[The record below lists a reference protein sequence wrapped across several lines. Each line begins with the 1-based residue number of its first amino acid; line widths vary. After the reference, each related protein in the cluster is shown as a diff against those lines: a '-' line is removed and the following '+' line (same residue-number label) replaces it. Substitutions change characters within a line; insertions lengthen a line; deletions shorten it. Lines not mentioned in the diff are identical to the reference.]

1 MSEHRRDIRETGA
14 ETLIDRVRRHETVR
28 AVTGMLL
35 AGSARVDISGLR
47 GSSPAFVVEAIRS
60 ALDRPVIVVCP
71 DEESARDAFADFR
84 TISSGRTE
92 FFPEKD
98 VFPRRLELR
107 EDPTIRGRRH
117 ACLDGL
123 SRGDAEIV
131 VTSLLGYVEKNP
143 PVDAFRRHVIELA
156 AGAAVDLDDLRGRLF
171 LLGYEATSIVEEP
184 GEFAVRGSIVDVY
197 DPSRENPVRLE
208 LSDDEIASIRL
219 FEIESQRSV
228 DPVETVRLRPATGVI
243 LTDEI
248 LDSLEARLARAGIG
262 GETARRIH
270 EEIADHRPARLI
282 HRYASAMGRTG
293 TLLDYFAR
301 SPFVFFWGEEGLA
314 KAFDDLREEFSEA
327 AKGAAAEEPL
337 LDLSEYIHP
346 LDHHAVREIPSVHLW
361 GLAGRVA
368 DASREAG
375 PAAGDSSGGG
385 GVGATVGA
393 ESGSRDVGAA
403 IDAESGS
410 RGVGAASR
418 PVDVLRFH
426 TAEHPVVHGKLEPL
440 VQAIRR
446 LRGTGADVFIYSESP
461 AQRERLA
468 DMMEEDEALVH
479 LPVGWITSGFVWE
492 SVRTAILT
500 DHEIFHRS
508 LPRPSL
514 RRPSRRTESRRP
526 DHLQVGDFVVHIDYG
541 IGRYLGLEK
550 VNVDGHET
558 ECLHLRYQGT
568 DRIYVPLDKMQLV
581 EKYVGKEGV
590 APSIDR
596 LGSTKW
602 QRTKEKTRRALEDVA
617 RELLDVYAAREL
629 AGGVAFGADTPWQSE
644 LEASFPF
651 EETPHQLKA
660 SEEIKKDMES
670 PRPMDRLVCG
680 DVGFGKTEVAIR
692 AAFKAVTNGKQVGV
706 LVPTT
711 ILAYQHCKTFRER
724 MSAFPVSIEM
734 LSRFRTPGEQKKIVE
749 AINAGRVDIAIG
761 THRLLSADVKF
772 RDIGLLIVDEEHRFG
787 VRSKEKLKRMAR
799 KVDVLSMTATP
810 IPRTLYMSLSGLRR
824 ISIIDTPP
832 RNRHPIKTEV
842 VPFDEETVAHAI
854 RAEISRGGQVFLVH
868 NRVASI
874 HAMQAFLE
882 RIVPEARFRAAHG
895 QMPEKELEEV
905 ILAFLDRKF
914 DVLIS
919 TTIIESGLDFPN
931 VNTIIIN
938 RADRF
943 GLAELYQLRGRVG
956 RREQQAYAYL
966 LVPRNFTI
974 TETAGK
980 RLQAMEEFEELGSGY
995 RLAMRDLEIRGAGN
1009 VLGIEQHGQIVAVGF
1024 DLYCKMLKEAVERL
1038 KGEPEIEAPQCRI
1051 ETRLP
1056 SFLPDDYVED
1066 QNERMTIYKRFAR
1079 FETPEEVD
1087 DAEIELKDRFGELPP
1102 PAVNLLELSRVK
1114 LRAMHLGIGLVQL
1127 RPGRVAA
1134 EFLPGKSFHPRLC
1147 AHLVETFQ
1155 GRVLFK
1161 AGEPFGITV
1170 ATGPG
1175 ADLLAEAKKLLQE
1188 AYFYDKKYASPQ
1200 SGDPT

>member
-1 MSEHRRDIRETGA
+1 MAEIGRDTRETGA
-14 ETLIDRVRRHETVR
+14 EALVDRVRRHDAVR
-28 AVTGMLL
+28 AIAGRIS
-35 AGSARVDISGLR
+35 AGSPRADVAGLR
-47 GSSPAFVVEAIRS
+47 GSSPVFVVEALRA
-60 ALDRPVIVVCP
+60 ALGRTAVVVCP
-71 DEESARDAFADFR
+71 DEERARDAFADFE
-84 TISSGRTE
+84 TVSSGRVE
-92 FFPEKD
+92 FFPERD
-98 VFPRRLELR
+98 AFPRRLELR
-107 EDPTIRGRRH
+107 ETPTIRGRRH
-117 ACLDGL
+117 ACLDRLLHG
-123 SRGDAEIV
+123 GADIV
-131 VTSLLGYVEKNP
+131 VTSLLGFIEKTP
-143 PVDAFRRHVIELA
+143 PAEVFREHVIEIAL
-156 AGAAVDLDDLRGRLF
+156 GASIDLEELRGRLV
-171 LLGYEATSIVEEP
+171 LLGYEAASIVEEP

-197 DPSRENPVRLE
+197 DPSHDHPVRLE
-208 LSDDEIASIRL
+208 LSDDDIASVRL
-219 FEIESQRSV
+219 FDIETQRSF
-228 DPVETVRLRPATGVI
+228 DPAQSIRLRPAAGVI
-243 LTDEI
+243 
-248 LDSLEARLARAGIG
+248 
-262 GETARRIH
+262 
-270 EEIADHRPARLI
+270 
-282 HRYASAMGRTG
+282 GRTG
-293 TLLDYFAR
+293 ALLDFLPR
-301 SPFVFFWGEEGLA
+301 KPFVFFWDEEGMERALEGIE
-314 KAFDDLREEFSEA
+314 EEFEQ
-327 AKGAAAEEPL
+327 AKKWASPEEPFP
-337 LDLSEYIHP
+337 DLASYT
-346 LDHHAVREIPSVHLW
+346 HARDYHVAREVPSVHLW
-361 GLAGRVA
+361 ELAA
-368 DASREAG
+368 KAQNALE
-375 PAAGDSSGGG
+375 
-385 GVGATVGA
+385 
-393 ESGSRDVGAA
+393 
-403 IDAESGS
+403 
-410 RGVGAASR
+410 
-418 PVDVLRFH
+418 FQ
-426 TAEHPVVHGKLEPL
+426 TAEHPAVHGKLEPL
-440 VQAIRR
+440 LQAIRR
-446 LRGTGADVFIYSESP
+446 LRGKGADVFIYSESP

-500 DHEIFHRS
+500 DHEIFHRN

-514 RRPSRRTESRRP
+514 RRPGRRTEGRRP

-550 VNVDGHET
+550 VEVDGHET
-558 ECLHLRYQGT
+558 ECLHLRYHGT
-568 DRIYVPLDKMQLV
+568 DRIYVPLDQMQLV

-590 APSIDR
+590 APAIDR
-596 LGSTKW
+596 LGSAKW
-602 QRTKEKTRRALEDVA
+602 QRTKEKTRKALEEVA
-617 RELLDVYAAREL
+617 RELLDVYAAREV
-629 AGGVAFGADTPWQSE
+629 AGGIAFGPDTPWQRE

-711 ILAYQHCKTFRER
+711 ILAYQHYKTFRER
-724 MSAFPVSIEM
+724 MSAFAVTIEM
-734 LSRFRTPGEQKKIVE
+734 LSRFRSAAEQKKIVE
-749 AINAGRVDIAIG
+749 AIGAGRVDIAIG

-842 VPFDEETVAHAI
+842 IPFDDETIARAI
-854 RAEISRGGQVFLVH
+854 RAETARGGQVFLVH

-874 HAMQAFLE
+874 HAMQAYLE
-882 RIVPEARFRAAHG
+882 RLVPEVRFRSAHG
-895 QMPEKELEEV
+895 QMNEKDLEKV
-905 ILAFLDRKF
+905 ILSFLDREF

-966 LVPRNFTI
+966 LVPRNFSVS
-974 TETAGK
+974 ETAGK

-1009 VLGIEQHGQIVAVGF
+1009 VLGVEQHGQIVAVGF

-1038 KGEPEIEAPQCRI
+1038 KGEPETEAPQCRI
-1051 ETRLP
+1051 ETRVP

-1066 QNERMTIYKRFAR
+1066 QNERMTIYKRLAR
-1079 FETPEEVD
+1079 LETAEAVD
-1087 DAEIELKDRFGELPP
+1087 DIEAELRDRFGALPP
-1102 PAVNLLELSRVK
+1102 EAANLIELSRVK
-1114 LRAMHLGIGLVQL
+1114 LRAMRIGIGLVQL
-1127 RPGRVAA
+1127 RPGRVVA
-1134 EFLPGKSFHPRLC
+1134 EFLPGRSLDPRLC
-1147 AHLVETFQ
+1147 AYLVETFQ

-1161 AGEPFGITV
+1161 AGETFGVTV
-1170 ATGPG
+1170 AAGPG

-1188 AYFYDKKYASPQ
+1188 AYFYDKKYTSPNKG
-1200 SGDPT
+1200 SPT

>member
-1 MSEHRRDIRETGA
+1 MVETGRDARETGA
-14 ETLIDRVRRHETVR
+14 EALVDRVRRHETVR
-28 AVTGMLL
+28 AL
-35 AGSARVDISGLR
+35 AGRISGGMPRADVSGLR
-47 GSSPAFVVEAIRS
+47 GSSPVFVVEALRA
-60 ALDRPVIVVCP
+60 ALERAILVVCP
-71 DEESARDAFADFR
+71 DEEQTRDAFADFQ
-84 TISSGRTE
+84 TVSSGRVE
-92 FFPEKD
+92 FFPERD

-107 EDPTIRGRRH
+107 ENPTVRGRRH
-117 ACLDGL
+117 ACLDAL
-123 SRGDAEIV
+123 LRGGVDIV
-131 VTSLLGYVEKNP
+131 VTSLLGYLEKTLP
-143 PVDAFRRHVIELA
+143 ATVFREHAIELA
-156 AGAAVDLDDLRGRLF
+156 LGASLDLDSLRARLS
-171 LLGYEATSIVEEP
+171 LLGYEAASIVEEP

-197 DPSRENPVRLE
+197 DPSHDHPVRLE
-208 LSDDEIASIRL
+208 FSDDEIASIRL
-219 FEIESQRSV
+219 FEIETQRSF
-228 DPVETVRLRPATGVI
+228 DPAQSIRLRPAAGVI
-243 LTDEI
+243 LENGWPS
-248 LDSLEARLARAGIG
+248 SLAARLTGAGF
-262 GETARRIH
+262 GEEAAGRITGEIEDRRSAH
-270 EEIADHRPARLI
+270 LL
-282 HRYASAMGRTG
+282 HRYAPALGRTG
-293 TLLDYFAR
+293 SLLDYF
-301 SPFVFFWGEEGLA
+301 PKPPLVFFWGEEGLGRSLDGIREAFEEA
-314 KAFDDLREEFSEA
+314 K
-327 AKGAAAEEPL
+327 KWAAADEPFLDIDSYVEER
-337 LDLSEYIHP
+337 DYH
-346 LDHHAVREIPSVHLW
+346 
-361 GLAGRVA
+361 
-368 DASREAG
+368 ASREIQSIHVWELA
-375 PAAGDSSGGG
+375 PK
-385 GVGATVGA
+385 T
-393 ESGSRDVGAA
+393 GSAL
-403 IDAESGS
+403 E
-410 RGVGAASR
+410 
-418 PVDVLRFH
+418 FQ
-426 TAEHPVVHGKLEPL
+426 TAEHPAVHGKLEPL

-446 LRGTGADVFIYSESP
+446 LRGKGADVYIYSESP

-508 LPRPSL
+508 LPRPAL
-514 RRPSRRTESRRP
+514 RRAGRRTEGRRP
-526 DHLQVGDFVVHIDYG
+526 EHLQIGDFVVHIDYG

-550 VNVDGHET
+550 VDVDGHET
-558 ECLHLRYQGT
+558 ECLHLRYHGT
-568 DRIYVPLDKMQLV
+568 DRIFVPLDQMQMV

-590 APSIDR
+590 APAIDR
-596 LGSTKW
+596 LGSAKW

-617 RELLDVYAAREL
+617 RELLDVYAAREM
-629 AGGVAFGADTPWQSE
+629 AGGVAFGPDTPWQRE

-692 AAFKAVTNGKQVGV
+692 AAFKAVTQGKQVGV

-711 ILAYQHCKTFRER
+711 ILAYQHYKTFRER
-724 MSAFPVSIEM
+724 MSAFPVTVEM
-734 LSRFRTPGEQKKIVE
+734 LSRFRSAAEQKKVVA
-749 AINAGRVDIAIG
+749 AINAGKVDIAIG

-772 RDIGLLIVDEEHRFG
+772 NDIGLLIVDEEHRFG
-787 VRSKEKLKRMAR
+787 VRSKEKVKRMAR

-842 VPFDEETVAHAI
+842 VPFDDETIARAI
-854 RAEISRGGQVFLVH
+854 RAETGRGGQVFLVH

-874 HAMQAFLE
+874 HAMQAYLE
-882 RIVPEARFRAAHG
+882 RLLPEVRFRSAHG
-895 QMPEKELEEV
+895 QMREKDLEKV
-905 ILAFLDRKF
+905 ILAFLDREF

-966 LVPRNFTI
+966 LVPRNFSI
-974 TETAGK
+974 SETAGK

-1038 KGEPEIEAPQCRI
+1038 KGEPEAEVPQCRI

-1066 QNERMTIYKRFAR
+1066 QDERMTIYKRLAR
-1079 FETPEEVD
+1079 LETPEQVD
-1087 DAEIELKDRFGELPP
+1087 DTEAELRDRFGPLPAA
-1102 PAVNLLELSRVK
+1102 AVNLIELSRVK
-1114 LRAMHLGIGLVQL
+1114 LRAMRLGIGLVQL

-1134 EFLPGKSFHPRLC
+1134 EFLPGRALDPRLC
-1147 AHLVETFQ
+1147 AHLVETFE

-1161 AGEPFGITV
+1161 AGEAFGVTV
-1170 ATGPG
+1170 ATGPN

-1188 AYFYDKKYASPQ
+1188 AYFYDKKYTSPYKG
-1200 SGDPT
+1200 SPT